1 MSRTSLYTMC
11 DKYLNMGI
19 SSYLRLKRIEK
30 AKEYLQNSALS
41 LKEISYKVGFN
52 DYNYFSQIFKKFV
65 GISSKEYRKKFEQ
78 N

>member
-1 MSRTSLYTMC
+1 M
-11 DKYLNMGI
+11 NMGI

-30 AKEYLQNSALS
+30 AKEYLQNYSLS

-52 DYNYFSQIFKKFV
+52 DYNYFSQIFKKNV
-65 GISSKEYRKKFEQ
+65 GISSKEYRKKFGQ